1 MPLPYSSLLV
11 SPPQE
16 LARYLI
22 TLLLLLDDYRTVD
35 LSRTVFF
42 DEEDLAYALTLTLLC
57 IIWYPYHP
65 SWW

>member
-1 MPLPYSSLLV
+1 MTLL
-11 SPPQE
+11 
-16 LARYLI
+16 
-22 TLLLLLDDYRTVD
+22 LLLLLDDYRTVD

-57 IIWYPYHP
+57 TIWYPYHP